1 MLNSLLVRNYR
12 NLKELQINSINQINL
27 ITGKNNTGKSS
38 LLEAVYIYYT
48 KGKAESLWQI
58 LNGRGECDNEENF
71 IPALPS
77 LFTNRLANEPIVIGE
92 VDSIKNF
99 ELKIVHYL
107 EEVEAKGTGEI
118 IHRKK
123 NIPDSQL
130 NNYKNHKTG
139 FEIRIDD
146 AIMFIDDQGGKITG
160 NPAQFSQYFNIAFVK
175 AGSFTT
181 NDKLFDSIALTV
193 KENYIIDA
201 LKIIEPKTER
211 IAFVAEDN
219 SPERKAVVK
228 LSDQPKALPLQS
240 MGDGMNR
247 ILSII
252 LALVNTENGL
262 LLIDEFENGLHYS
275 VQKQLWKIIFKLA
288 EKLNIQVF
296 ATTHSNDCISSFE
309 TILNNSENTVKGKLI
324 RLDNINGMIK
334 PIEYTPQEL
343 EIAFEND
350 IEIR

>member
-1 MLNSLLVRNYR
+1 MLNSLHVRNYR
-12 NLKELQINSINQINL
+12 NLKELKIDSINQINL

-48 KGKAESLWQI
+48 KGKAESIWQI
-58 LNGRGECDNEENF
+58 LNGRDECDEENF

-77 LFTNRLANEPIVIGE
+77 LFNNRLTNEPIVIGE
-92 VDSIKNF
+92 VNSVENF
-99 ELKIVHYL
+99 KLKIVHYL
-107 EEVEAKGTGEI
+107 EEVETKGTGEI

-123 NIPDSQL
+123 NIPDNKL
-130 NNYKNHKTG
+130 NNYQNYKTG

-146 AIMFIDDQGGKITG
+146 AIMFIDEQGGKITG
-160 NPAQFSQYFNIAFVK
+160 NPAQFSQYFNIGFVK
-175 AGSFTT
+175 AGSFKT

-211 IAFVAEDN
+211 IAFVADN
-219 SPERKAVVK
+219 NSSERKAVVK
-228 LSDQPKALPLQS
+228 LSDQPRVLPLQS

-247 ILSII
+247 IFSII

-275 VQKQLWKIIFKLA
+275 VQKLLWKIIFKLA

-296 ATTHSNDCISSFE
+296 ATTHSSDCISSFE
-309 TILNNSENTVKGKLI
+309 AVLNSHETAVKGKLI
-324 RLDNINGMIK
+324 RLDNINGIIK
-334 PIEYTPQEL
+334 PVEYTPQEL

>member
-12 NLKELQINSINQINL
+12 NLKELKIDSVNQINL

-48 KGKAESLWQI
+48 KGKAESIWQI
-58 LNGRGECDNEENF
+58 LNGRGECDEVVF
-71 IPALPS
+71 IPALSS
-77 LFTNRLANEPIVIGE
+77 LFTNRLTNEPIVIGE
-92 VDSIKNF
+92 VNSVENF
-99 ELKIVHYL
+99 VLKMVNYL
-107 EEVEAKGTGEI
+107 EEVETKTTGEI

-123 NIPDSQL
+123 NIPDDKL
-130 NNYKNHKTG
+130 NNYQKYKTG
-139 FEIRIDD
+139 FEIRIND
-146 AIMFIDDQGGKITG
+146 AIMFIDKQGGKFTG
-160 NPAQFSQYFNIAFVK
+160 NPVQFSQYFNICFVK
-175 AGSFTT
+175 AGSFTA

-193 KENYIIDA
+193 KENYVIEA

-219 SPERKAVVK
+219 SSERKAVVK

-275 VQKQLWKIIFKLA
+275 IQEQLWKIIFRLA

-296 ATTHSNDCISSFE
+296 ATTHSSDCISSFE
-309 TILNNSENTVKGKLI
+309 TILNSPESTVKGKLI

-343 EIAFEND
+343 KIAFEND

>member
-12 NLKELQINSINQINL
+12 NLKELKIDSISQINL

-38 LLEAVYIYYT
+38 LLEAVYMYYT
-48 KGKAESLWQI
+48 KGKAENIWQI
-58 LNGRGECDNEENF
+58 LNGRGECDEDNF
-71 IPALPS
+71 IPALPL
-77 LFTNRLANEPIVIGE
+77 LFTNRLTNKSIVIGE
-92 VDSIKNF
+92 VNSIKNF
-99 ELKIVHYL
+99 ELRIVNYL
-107 EEVEAKGTGEI
+107 EEVETKVTGDI

-123 NIPDSQL
+123 NIPDDKL
-130 NNYKNHKTG
+130 NNYQNYKTG
-139 FEIRIDD
+139 YEIRIDGT
-146 AIMFIDDQGGKITG
+146 IMFIDEQGVNITG
-160 NPAQFSQYFNIAFVK
+160 NPSPFIQYFNTCFVK
-175 AGSFTT
+175 AGALSA
-181 NDKLFDSIALTV
+181 NDKLFDKIALTV

-211 IAFVAEDN
+211 ITFVAEDN
-219 SPERKAVVK
+219 SSERKATVK
-228 LSDQPKALPLQS
+228 LSDQPDKLPLKS
-240 MGDGMNR
+240 MGDGINR
-247 ILSII
+247 IFSII
-252 LALVNTENGL
+252 LALVNSENGL

-275 VQKQLWKIIFKLA
+275 AQEKLWKIIFSLA

-296 ATTHSNDCISSFE
+296 ATTHSSDCISSFE
-309 TILNNSENTVKGKLI
+309 AVLNGHETTVKGKLI